1 MGLLDRLLLFLFSIG
16 FAALAVVGFLAG
28 LEILI
33 GPREVISGIR
43 EFYQDPGLR
52 WAVAGVSLFALVIS
66 VRLLAVGLMKKRALD
81 PGVDRETEIGHIRI
95 SLKTI
100 ESLAVR
106 AARKVR
112 GIRDLTARVR
122 HNGDHSSVGIG
133 MKIIVD
139 GERPIQELSEQLQLT
154 VKEQV
159 EKIAG
164 VGVDQVSVYVAQ
176 TIQPD
181 KSRVRVE

>member
-16 FAALAVVGFLAG
+16 FAALAVFGFLAG

-33 GPREVISGIR
+33 GPRELTDGIR

-52 WAVAGVSLFALVIS
+52 WAVAGVSLFVFIIS
-66 VRLLAVGLMKKRALD
+66 LRLLSIGLMKDRAMD
-81 PGVDRETEIGHIRI
+81 PGVDRQTEIGHIRI

-100 ESLAVR
+100 ESLAVK
-106 AARKVR
+106 AARRVR

-122 HNGDHSSVGIG
+122 YSEHHSSVGIG

-139 GERPIQELSEQLQLT
+139 GETPIQELSEQLQLT